1 MSAEVELL
9 REAAR
14 RLRAQAVD
22 GNPNP
27 WARPD
32 MDGALADWLD
42 AEANLHESVG
52 RAEGK
57 VPDGWRLRITS
68 STLAEAATVARA
80 VVGGA
85 ARPTAEPGCACTID
99 PDGARNTDGC
109 VTCDLPPCG
118 FLVDEVGR

>member
-14 RLRAQAVD
+14 LMRERAVA

-32 MDGALADWLD
+32 VEVAFADWMD

-52 RAEGK
+52 HAEGH

-68 STLAEAATVARA
+68 STLAEATAAARA
-80 VVGGA
+80 Y
-85 ARPTAEPGCACTID
+85 
-99 PDGARNTDGC
+99 
-109 VTCDLPPCG
+109 L
-118 FLVDEVGR
+118 GREA